1 MIVRVMGEGQWR
13 VSDGLRGRLDELD
26 GRALGALERGDE
38 QELDRILE
46 EMAQLVRTEGE
57 ALPLED
63 LSPSDA
69 VIPPTDLTL
78 EETRELFEGEGLIPD
93 LPGVGE

>member
-13 VSDGLRGRLDELD
+13 VDDGLKDELNRLDDE
-26 GRALGALERGDE
+26 ALAALQRED
-38 QELDRILE
+38 QEGVDRILE
-46 EMAQLVRTEGE
+46 QMAELVRTRGE
-57 ALPLED
+57 ELPPED

-69 VIPPTDLTL
+69 IIPPTDLTL

-93 LPGVGE
+93 LPV

>member
-13 VSDGLRGRLDELD
+13 VDDGLRDELNRLDEE
-26 GRALGALERGDE
+26 ALGALQREDE
-38 QELDRILE
+38 EGVDRILE
-46 EMAQLVRTEGE
+46 QMAELVRSRGQQ
-57 ALPLED
+57 LPPED

-69 VIPPTDLTL
+69 IIPPSDLTL

-93 LPGVGE
+93 LPG